1 MEGAFPPGDGP
12 GNRSEVPSCR
22 PTFSPPAA
30 RWASELTLRGI
41 AFAVLVATLGF
52 AAGLAAT
59 HEPSGVVPSERGTVI
74 EDWHGNSASIRVLP

>member
-12 GNRSEVPSCR
+12 GNRSEVP
-22 PTFSPPAA
+22 
-30 RWASELTLRGI
+30 SELTLRGI